1 MYGYY
6 YNKALRRL
14 IIGFG
19 SFFSNIYVEHE
30 VESGNPLRIEVPL
43 QYSSQEKFIQRLF
56 NPSSIVDG
64 TRIETQLPRMSF
76 IMNNIVPDPSRRKGR
91 LGPTQNLTPQGNN
104 CGSTGSSIAFESPV
118 NVGFNLFAYTRHIDD
133 MLQITEQILPY
144 FTPDRIISME
154 LVEGQPDVN
163 IPITL
168 TSNNLTDRYDGDFN
182 GRRLHI
188 ATFSFVAK
196 SYVYGPVK
204 NVQTI
209 SNTGITFGFFGLT

>member
-14 IIGFG
+14 IVGFG

-30 VESGNPLRIEVPL
+30 IENESPLTIEVPL
-43 QYSSQEKFIQRLF
+43 LYSSQEKFIQRLF

-76 IMNNIVPDPSRRKGR
+76 IMNNIAPDPSRRKGR
-91 LGPTQNLTPQGNN
+91 LNATQNLTPQGNN
-104 CGSTGSSIAFESPV
+104 CGSTGSSITFESPV

-144 FTPDRIISME
+144 FTPDRIISIE
-154 LVEGQPDVN
+154 LVDGQPEVN
-163 IPITL
+163 VPITL
-168 TSNNLTDRYDGDFN
+168 ISNNITDRYDGDFN
-182 GRRLHI
+182 NRRLHI
-188 ATFSFVAK
+188 ATFSFIAK

-204 NVQTI
+204 NIQTI
-209 SNTGITFGFFGLT
+209 SNTSSILGFTGGV